1 MKLDKLLILKL
12 ILNSTKYIILIQG
25 YKIPY
30 IIIYQEICEISEN
43 SRVLKLYLS
52 SDDCLSKPAWPG
64 QGCRPFHPDIP
75 AP

>member
-43 SRVLKLYLS
+43 SRVLKLHLS